1 MNLRCMRDTLVCR
14 FGRLL
19 LCLWIT
25 LIGLAAASFAVAD
38 TESQGP
44 VREALRIAYVEFPP
58 YTYRNAD
65 GQADGV
71 MIEITRKVVL
81 EAGYQPEFIFLPISR
96 VYLYLKNGQI
106 DVWPGLTRIPTLK
119 GEVMESWVSP
129 MSTQLSVF
137 YCPEKAQPLAHLD
150 QLSGKTVIVIAG
162 YTYAGFINWLTAADD
177 IRITEAP
184 NHRAAL
190 NMLKRNRGDYL
201 IDYRQPIK
209 QILDVNPNYHILES
223 EVRTR
228 NTAWL
233 FSLAHPRAAILRD
246 QFDDAYL
253 RLVDAGQVPPVR
265 ELDPGFVIPGFPE
278 AYR

>member
-1 MNLRCMRDTLVCR
+1 MNHRSNSRTNSGCFRPVVMGLWLLVLA
-14 FGRLL
+14 LL
-19 LCLWIT
+19 APSMAW
-25 LIGLAAASFAVAD
+25 
-38 TESQGP
+38 SQTGSGQT
-44 VREALRIAYVEFPP
+44 LRIAYVEFPP
-58 YTYRNAD
+58 YTYRNAA
-65 GQADGV
+65 GNADGT
-71 MIEITRKVVL
+71 MIDITRKVVR
-81 EAGYQPEFIFLPISR
+81 EAGYVPDFIYLPVSR

-106 DVWPGLTRIPTLK
+106 DVWPGLTQIPSLD
-119 GEVMESWVSP
+119 GEVLESWVSP

-137 YCPEKAQPLAHLD
+137 YRPEQTQPLAHLD

-162 YTYAGFINWLTAADD
+162 YTYAGLINWLNEAED

-184 NHRAAL
+184 NHRSAL
-190 NMLKRNRGDYL
+190 DMLKRNRGDYL
-201 IDYRQPIK
+201 LDYRQPIQ
-209 QILDVNPNYHILES
+209 QILDVNPNYRFQES

-233 FSLAHPRAAILRD
+233 FSLAHPGAAILRE

-253 RLVDAGQVPPVR
+253 RLVEAGQVPPVR